1 MGGIGIWQ
9 IVLVLAIVLILFGAG
24 KLPKVMGDLAKG
36 VKTFRSGLKDEEEG
50 GSTGV
55 ASTSLEQDKPS
66 PVAKAAGEKDDVL
79 KS

>member
-9 IVLVLAIVLILFGAG
+9 IVLVLVIILIIFGAG

-36 VKTFRSGLKDEEEG
+36 VKTFRSGLKDGEDGPSDSGG
-50 GSTGV
+50 GS
-55 ASTSLEQDKPS
+55 ALEQDRS
-66 PVAKAAGEKDDVL
+66 SKDDST